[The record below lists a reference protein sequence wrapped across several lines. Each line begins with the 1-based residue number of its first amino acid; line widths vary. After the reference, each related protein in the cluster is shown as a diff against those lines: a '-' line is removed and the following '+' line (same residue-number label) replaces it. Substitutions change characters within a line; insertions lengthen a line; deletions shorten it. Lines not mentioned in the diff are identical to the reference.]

1 MWKEIIDKVES
12 EVRRN
17 SRRYC
22 KSSIR
27 DLRSLS
33 Y

>member
-17 SRRYC
+17 SRR
-22 KSSIR
+22 SSVR